1 MNFSAFILKNNLIDP
16 HIRRKDFDNIH
27 KKEIREEIHNYMK
40 IKAISDIHGDLPII
54 DPCDV
59 LCICG
64 DILPLDI
71 QRNYTK
77 SVAWL
82 AGRFVNWCENI
93 ECEKVIIIAGNHDF
107 VFQTMYN
114 DYMEKCETLCW
125 SNHKRQYEDF
135 TELVMS
141 NLNFTG
147 KIVYLQD
154 TSYEYNGV
162 TFYGT
167 PHIPVLSYWAF
178 YKSSEGLKEIFS
190 EIPDKVDVLL
200 THSPGKFV
208 NDTGVSL
215 QLTNKPEY
223 GSIEL
228 TEAVQNKLI
237 RYWFVGHIH
246 SGNHKME
253 DYIGIKVANVSLKDE
268 NYRMVYEPL
277 TIEINN

>member
-1 MNFSAFILKNNLIDP
+1 MTKKLKIT
-16 HIRRKDFDNIH
+16 
-27 KKEIREEIHNYMK
+27 
-40 IKAISDIHGDLPII
+40 AISDIHGDLPII

-64 DILPLDI
+64 DIVPLEI

-82 AGRFVNWCENI
+82 AGRFVNWCEKLD
-93 ECEKVIIIAGNHDF
+93 CEKVIIIAGNHDF
-107 VFQTMYN
+107 VFQKMFN
-114 DYMEKCETLCW
+114 DYIEKVGTPRW
-125 SNHKRQYEDF
+125 SNHKSQYEDF
-135 TELVMS
+135 TDMVED
-141 NLNFTG
+141 NLDFPG

-154 TSYEYNGV
+154 TSYEYEGI

-167 PHIPVLSYWAF
+167 PHIPVLSNWAF
-178 YKSSEGLKEIFS
+178 YKSSEGLKDSFE
-190 EIPDKVDVLL
+190 EIPDKVDILL

-215 QLTNKPEY
+215 QLPNQPEY

-228 TEAVQNKLI
+228 TEAIQNKLI

-246 SGNHKME
+246 SGNHHLE
-253 DYIGIKVANVSLKDE
+253 NYNGIQVANVSMKDE
-268 NYRMVYEPL
+268 NYRIAYDPL
-277 TIEINN
+277 TIEINSLE